1 MKRYIVIAVTIL
13 FLPLFLYAKDTCYS
27 VALLSIPKS
36 SSYVLK
42 SSMYPPSCKI
52 LDISNM
58 LSVRCGCFDDYSKA
72 HNMLKIFSK
81 KYKGAVILPTYK
93 SRFKRDI
100 HITDKQMYAVQLFS
114 ALPTKKIRDILKYI
128 PKNLRNKTDV
138 VRLKRWIVGYYG
150 KTNSKQ
156 EAFKELEK
164 ARSNR
169 YKSAFIVIYHFTI
182 IQKNRV
188 KHKKISAYMQS
199 NLVVKANKAYGNA
212 EYELAAKYYKKL
224 LLSGYKN
231 SRLLD
236 NLSYLYGMTGEFFQ
250 EKKILKMYH
259 NDTSLIYA
267 YAYGAAKSNRRTFYK
282 ELKPFI
288 INDNNGDL
296 QLLAGYYFENNHQL
310 KKAVKFYKMAYDNNP
325 DNKYIFFAF
334 ARSYDII
341 GEVSKALK
349 LYKLLLP
356 RLKIGTLLYKADRRR
371 IIELGGSL

>member
-1 MKRYIVIAVTIL
+1 MKRYIVIAATIL
-13 FLPLFLYAKDTCYS
+13 LLPLFLYAKDTCYS

-36 SSYVLK
+36 SSHVLK
-42 SSMYPPSCKI
+42 SSVYPPSCKI

-58 LSVRCGCFDDYSKA
+58 LSIRCGCFNDYSKA
-72 HNMLKIFSK
+72 RNMLKILSK
-81 KYKGAVILPTYK
+81 KYKGAIILPTYK

-114 ALPTKKIRDILKYI
+114 DLPNKKVRDILKYI

-150 KTNSKQ
+150 KTDSKQ
-156 EAFKELEK
+156 EALKELKE

-182 IQKNRV
+182 IQKSRV

-199 NLVVKANKAYGNA
+199 NLIVKANKAYSSAN
-212 EYELAAKYYKKL
+212 YELAIKYYKKL
-224 LLSGYKN
+224 LLSGYKD

-236 NLSYLYGMTGEFFQ
+236 NLSYLYGITGEFFQ

-259 NDTSLIYA
+259 DDTSLIYA
-267 YAYGAAKSNRRTFYK
+267 YAYGAAKSNRHTFYK
-282 ELKPFI
+282 DLKPFI
-288 INDNNGDL
+288 KNDSNGDL

-310 KKAVKFYKMAYDNNP
+310 KKAVKFYKMAYDTNP

-341 GEVSKALK
+341 GEYNRALK
-349 LYKLLLP
+349 LYELLLP

-371 IIELGGSL
+371 IVELGGSL